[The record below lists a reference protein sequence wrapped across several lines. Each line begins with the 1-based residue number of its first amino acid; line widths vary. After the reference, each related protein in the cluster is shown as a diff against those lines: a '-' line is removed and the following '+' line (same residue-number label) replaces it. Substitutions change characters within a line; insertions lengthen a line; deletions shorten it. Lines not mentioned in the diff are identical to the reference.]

1 MGAEGT
7 PPGVMSGATPRRN
20 RVLAG
25 CALLLLLALGWT
37 PLSRAEEGVL
47 VEDPRIEEVD
57 DVVMLSARIRYQ
69 LSDEVLEALN
79 SGVPLFFVVDIEVV
93 KVRRWWPDATVAAL
107 QQRYLL
113 LYHALSEKY
122 VVHNLNSGVQ
132 GNYGSLTTAL
142 WSMGRVE
149 RLPVIDRGLLSP
161 GSNYLVRLR
170 AALDLDALPAPIQ
183 PLAHLSADWRLESP
197 WYELSLAP

>member
-1 MGAEGT
+1 MPAWSRTASRARG
-7 PPGVMSGATPRRN
+7 
-20 RVLAG
+20 L
-25 CALLLLLALGWT
+25 ALLLAALLGLGGATTEVALAADGMVVEAPRT
-37 PLSRAEEGVL
+37 EIVDGVL
-47 VEDPRIEEVD
+47 T
-57 DVVMLSARIRYQ
+57 LSARVRYH

-79 SGVPLFFVVDIEVV
+79 SGVPLFFVLDIEVER
-93 KVRRWWPDATVAAL
+93 VRRWWPDATIASL

-149 RLPVIDRGLLSP
+149 DLPLIDRGLLDA
-161 GSNYLVRLR
+161 GAEYTVRLR
-170 AALDLDALPAPIQ
+170 ATLDLDALPAPIQ
-183 PLAHLSADWRLESP
+183 PLAHLSSDWRLESP
-197 WYELSLAP
+197 WYELSISP